1 MNKLINTIQ
10 HYDWGSKTA
19 LTELYGIENPENLPM
34 AELWMGAHP
43 DAPSRVV
50 VAGQPVSLA
59 ELIRQQPQ
67 QLLGEKVARR
77 FAGLPYLFKVLCA
90 AGPLS
95 VQVHPDKQAAEQ
107 GFQRENQAGIP
118 LSSPLRNYKDNN
130 HKPEL
135 VYALTPFRAMNG
147 FRPPQQIAGLLE
159 PLVGAHP
166 QIAAFVARPEM
177 AGLKALFA
185 VLLSLQGDEAAL
197 ALKWLAEVSAGLP
210 GETWQTVRSLQHSY
224 PGDMGQFMPLLLN
237 VVVLQPG
244 QAMFLFAKTPHAY
257 LQGSGLEIMANSN
270 NVLRAGLTPKHID
283 IPELLAN
290 VEFVSCAAEQLLTR
304 PVVSQHEISFPVPVD
319 DFSFAIHQLQP
330 AAQAVSWQGPRIVF
344 CLEGTA
350 CCQCSGQELT
360 LLPGESAFIPASD
373 GPLRV
378 KGQGRLAGAFCEIN

>member
-19 LTELYGIENPENLPM
+19 LTELYGIDNPENLPM

-43 DAPSRVV
+43 DASSQIF
-50 VAGQPVSLA
+50 VAGKPVSLA
-59 ELIRQQPQ
+59 ELISQQPQ
-67 QLLGEKVARR
+67 QLLGESVARR
-77 FAGLPYLFKVLCA
+77 FGGLPFLFKVLCA
-90 AGPLS
+90 GGPLS

-107 GFQRENQAGIP
+107 GYARENQAGIP

-135 VYALTPFRAMNG
+135 VFALTPFRAMNG
-147 FRPPQQIAGLLE
+147 FRPPEQIAGLLE
-159 PLVGAHP
+159 PLTEAHP
-166 QIAAFVARPEM
+166 QISAFIAQPDT

-185 VLLSLQGDEAAL
+185 ALLSLQGSEAEL
-197 ALKWLAEVSAGLP
+197 ALQRLAEVSAHLP
-210 GETWQTVRSLQHSY
+210 GDPWQTVRSLQHSY
-224 PGDMGQFMPLLLN
+224 PADMGQFMPLLLN

-244 QAMFLFAKTPHAY
+244 QAMFLYAKTPHAY

-283 IPELLAN
+283 IPELLKN
-290 VEFVSCAAEQLLTR
+290 VEFVSCPEEQLLTR
-304 PVVSQHEISFPVPVD
+304 PVISQNEISFPVPVD

-330 AAQAVSWQGPRIVF
+330 APQALSWPGPRIIF

-350 CCQCSGQELT
+350 RCQCSGQELT
-360 LLPGESAFIPASD
+360 LQPGESAFIPATE
-373 GPLRV
+373 GPLLV
-378 KGQGRLAGAFCEIN
+378 SGQGRLAGACCEVH

>member
-1 MNKLINTIQ
+1 MDKLINTIQ

-166 QIAAFVARPEM
+166 QIAAFVASPGM
-177 AGLKALFA
+177 PGLRELFA

-197 ALKWLAEVSAGLP
+197 ALKRLAEVSAGLP
-210 GETWQTVRSLQHSY
+210 GETWHTVRSLQHSY

-283 IPELLAN
+283 IPELLDN
-290 VEFVSCAAEQLLTR
+290 VEFVSRSE
-304 PVVSQHEISFPVPVD
+304 E
-319 DFSFAIHQLQP
+319 
-330 AAQAVSWQGPRIVF
+330 
-344 CLEGTA
+344 
-350 CCQCSGQELT
+350 
-360 LLPGESAFIPASD
+360 
-373 GPLRV
+373 RV
-378 KGQGRLAGAFCEIN
+378 

>member
-1 MNKLINTIQ
+1 MDKLINTIQ
-10 HYDWGSKTA
+10 HYDWGSKTT

-77 FAGLPYLFKVLCA
+77 FSGLPYLFKVLCA

-166 QIAAFVARPEM
+166 QIGAFVARPEM

-270 NVLRAGLTPKHID
+270 NVLRAGLTAKHID
-283 IPELLAN
+283 IPELLDN
-290 VEFVSCAAEQLLTR
+290 VEFVSHPAEQLLTQ

-319 DFSFAIHQLQP
+319 DFSFAVHQLQP
-330 AAQAVSWQGPRIVF
+330 TAQALSWPGPRIIL

-350 CCQCSGQELT
+350 RCECSGQQLT
-360 LLPGESAFIPASD
+360 LRPGESAFIPANE
-373 GPLRV
+373 GPLTV
-378 KGQGRLAGAFCEIN
+378 SGQGRLAGSFCDIN